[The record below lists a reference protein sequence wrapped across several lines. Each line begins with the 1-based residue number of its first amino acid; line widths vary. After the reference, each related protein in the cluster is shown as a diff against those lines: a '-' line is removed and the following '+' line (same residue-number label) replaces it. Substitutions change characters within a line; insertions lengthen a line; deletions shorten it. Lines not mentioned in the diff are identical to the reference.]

1 MTIKEKLINLGIDVD
16 KEKDFIKE
24 VKDYLNQK
32 GEKADK
38 ITSKLSYD
46 GEKMLDAFVKESGK
60 IVVPKKSVKRP
71 STLKV
76 NNNNHS
82 DKEIKEN
89 KDDTVKDVK
98 TSTPINTGSNID
110 DTKTTNNDWGKVD
123 PSKISLTI
131 KGKTQVKNNTLF
143 DTTHISNNLN

>member
-24 VKDYLNQK
+24 VKDFLNK
-32 GEKADK
+32 NGEKADK

-46 GEKMLDAFVKESGK
+46 GEKLLDTFVRESGK

-76 NNNNHS
+76 NTTNDSN
-82 DKEIKEN
+82 KELKDN
-89 KDDTVKDVK
+89 KSDTVKDVK
-98 TSTPINTGSNID
+98 
-110 DTKTTNNDWGKVD
+110 
-123 PSKISLTI
+123 
-131 KGKTQVKNNTLF
+131 
-143 DTTHISNNLN
+143 